1 MLDTIIYLSYMMH
14 VIVDADELELLDWL
28 MRAGLRFDY
37 YIFAVDMNRVVIYL
51 TIGSLLGIIIDYL
64 PFV

>member
-1 MLDTIIYLSYMMH
+1 MH